1 MDLISCAQDLLCGTE
16 FVPLRNDKIYGAFS
30 LAAGSILQRVC
41 FAGQVL
47 GWPIKFKL
55 RVQPN
60 CGRPAKFKAGV
71 RLNFRRCDYILKF
84 ADKILKREISLR
96 KILSAIMGC
105 YERGYAKLRKA
116 KFRWAKFYRR
126 DLKIYATKTYR
137 LARAAVY
144 RRSKFCLVKFSSRLE

>member
-1 MDLISCAQDLLCGTE
+1 LPRCETIKFTARFGVAAE
-16 FVPLRNDKIYGAFS
+16 FA
-30 LAAGSILQRVC
+30 LQRIC
-41 FAGQVL
+41 FTGQVL

-96 KILSAIMGC
+96 KILSAIM
-105 YERGYAKLRKA
+105 
-116 KFRWAKFYRR
+116 
-126 DLKIYATKTYR
+126 
-137 LARAAVY
+137 
-144 RRSKFCLVKFSSRLE
+144 SRL